1 MSSVGSESKHAGAAG
16 APRPGLS
23 DAQGSGRVD
32 DIVIGPGVRTAGKFQ
47 TAGGIFVDGTLE
59 EADIACRWLSVSRG
73 AELHGIVSAERVE
86 IAGLLNGDA
95 TAKEEIILR
104 STAVVTGKIS
114 APYIVVHRGA
124 QISGGV
130 ESTERPA
137 DHRKQMSM
145 PPLPRSRPRRP
156 LNIFLCAAALGLLL
170 SGGAYALWGGA
181 TAQAGQPETAASST

>member
-1 MSSVGSESKHAGAAG
+1 MSSTGLESRHTVATGALKPG
-16 APRPGLS
+16 QSDTQAPGK
-23 DAQGSGRVD
+23 AD

-59 EADIACRWLSVSRG
+59 EADVACRWLSISRG
-73 AELHGIVSAERVE
+73 GELYGAVSAERVE
-86 IAGLLNGDA
+86 IAGLLQGDA

-104 STAVVTGKIS
+104 STAVVTGKVA

-137 DHRKQMSM
+137 DPRKTVLM
-145 PPLPRSRPRRP
+145 PPLPKPRQRRS
-156 LNIFLCAAALGLLL
+156 LNIFLCATALGLLL
-170 SGGAYALWGGA
+170 AGGAYALRGGT
-181 TAQAGQPETAASST
+181 TAEAGQPEATASST